1 MNLTAH
7 VRSKIRGGEKSPPL
21 FKTPIFKNI
30 LFNFLNNFMTL
41 FTKEQAI
48 AIREKVNHLIGQ
60 PFDDELKI
68 TNIWIIPK
76 DQDYE
81 FIIKQYQFNNATSK
95 SIAETYGNGQNLMIL
110 ALSSDLLHVSSWL
123 PVEHISRYLSKD

>member
-1 MNLTAH
+1 
-7 VRSKIRGGEKSPPL
+7 
-21 FKTPIFKNI
+21 
-30 LFNFLNNFMTL
+30 MTL

-68 TNIWIIPK
+68 TNIWIIPN

-81 FIIKQYQFNNATSK
+81 SSVKEYQFKNATSQ
-95 SIAETYGNGQNLMIL
+95 SIAETYGNGQNLMIQV
-110 ALSSDLLHVSSWL
+110 LSSDLLHVSTIL
-123 PVEHISRYLSKD
+123 PCEDISQYLPKDELDEILHNP

>member
-1 MNLTAH
+1 
-7 VRSKIRGGEKSPPL
+7 
-21 FKTPIFKNI
+21 
-30 LFNFLNNFMTL
+30 MTL

-123 PVEHISRYLSKD
+123 PVEHISRYLSKDELDEILNNL